1 MKRLIVLIVLS
12 FALGVPAAETNAPT
26 EGEWNARQKQIASL
40 ESEIVAKAEEVAEL
54 SKLGDQRQ
62 VVMFQVARFKAVYGD
77 SIPTNPPPGYWTN
90 SLMTSYRFDA
100 EEELTF
106 LAKKLAAENEAVL
119 AKMLAE
125 ADADDL
131 AMKAMAPHTLVERL
145 DAIRRGTSKGKYSE
159 AAIVAALRRKGF
171 EVLPAE
177 PGLPPQIRRLP
188 EAPAK

>member
-1 MKRLIVLIVLS
+1 MKRLIVLIALS
-12 FALGVPAAETNAPT
+12 FALGVPAAETNAPA

-77 SIPTNPPPGYWTN
+77 RIPTNPPPGYWTN
-90 SLMTSYRFDA
+90 SLMTNYRFDA

-131 AMKAMAPHTLVERL
+131 AIKAMAPHTLVERL
-145 DAIRRGTSKGKYSE
+145 GALRRGTSKGKYSE
-159 AAIVAALRRKGF
+159 AAITDALRRKGF
-171 EVLPAE
+171 EVLPTE
-177 PGLPPQIRRLP
+177 PGMPPQIRRVAGAR
-188 EAPAK
+188 E